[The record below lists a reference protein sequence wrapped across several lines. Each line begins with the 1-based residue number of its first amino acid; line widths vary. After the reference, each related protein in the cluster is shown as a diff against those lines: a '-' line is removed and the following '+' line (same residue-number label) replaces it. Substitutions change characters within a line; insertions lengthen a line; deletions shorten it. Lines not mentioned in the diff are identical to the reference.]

1 MICVPDHPT
10 SGKFQTFKLH
20 AKLPAIS
27 FDPPPQKKRNR
38 FSSWEKVRDA
48 SIKQICHLLGLPL
61 DWTVTKYTY

>member
-27 FDPPPQKKRNR
+27 FDPPPPPKKIGFPPGKKSEMR
-38 FSSWEKVRDA
+38 A
-48 SIKQICHLLGLPL
+48 
-61 DWTVTKYTY
+61 